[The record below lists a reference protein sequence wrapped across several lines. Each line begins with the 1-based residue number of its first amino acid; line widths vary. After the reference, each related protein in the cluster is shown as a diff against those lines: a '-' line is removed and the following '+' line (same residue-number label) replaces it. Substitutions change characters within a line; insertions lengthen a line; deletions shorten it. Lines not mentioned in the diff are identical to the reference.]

1 MTTPRF
7 TTLMTAHCGS
17 EQAIQPATVRWID
30 NVISLVFDT
39 PMHAEL
45 LPGRA
50 SSEESHVWRM
60 AVLDVHLPT
69 ATRRPF
75 VAYLR
80 GAMHVVHGRAL
91 LRISADGRTT
101 SRQLLARHEQ
111 VSADQTV
118 ALHIR
123 RSTQPRDRL
132 RLHVWI
138 EVDTHAD
145 GGEALATVDALDV
158 LAR

>member
-1 MTTPRF
+1 MRLNF
-7 TTLMTAHCGS
+7 LS
-17 EQAIQPATVRWID
+17 V
-30 NVISLVFDT
+30 
-39 PMHAEL
+39 
-45 LPGRA
+45 
-50 SSEESHVWRM
+50 
-60 AVLDVHLPT
+60 
-69 ATRRPF
+69 
-75 VAYLR
+75 LR

-101 SRQLLARHEQ
+101 SRQLLARH
-111 VSADQTV
+111 VPKSSAQTV

-138 EVDTHAD
+138 EVGTHAE

-158 LAR
+158 LAQ